1 MISGAVARRYAQAL
15 YDIAMEANLLDQFES
30 ELKALADAISGSP
43 DIQKVL
49 YHPQIGIADKKEL
62 LHKVFEGRFSAHIQS
77 FVDMVIDRRRQNLII
92 DIYQEFKRM
101 ADAARNIVEAQV
113 KSAVALDEAQKGKL
127 QINLSRLTGK
137 SIRLVAQVDPSLI
150 GGVVVKIGD
159 RVIDGSVAGRLA
171 KLRETLVQQ

>member
-15 YDIAMEANLLDQFES
+15 YDIAMEANLLDQFEL
-30 ELKALADAISGSP
+30 ELKALSDTISGSSEM
-43 DIQKVL
+43 QKVL
-49 YHPQIGIADKKEL
+49 YHPQISAADKKEL
-62 LHKVFEGRFSAHIQS
+62 LHKVFEGQFSSQIQS
-77 FVDMVIDRRRQNLII
+77 FVDMVIDRRRQSFIT
-92 DIYQEFKRM
+92 DIYQEFKLM

-127 QINLSRLTGK
+127 QINLSKLTGK